1 MKQAKNIVIAVV
13 IIGLI
18 AAGVGYWQYNKPH
31 RDASTEKVA
40 HALTANE
47 LFNAFDTDEQSAMDK
62 YANQLIEVTGTI
74 REVVAGT
81 ETNTMLVLESEHPI
95 FGIKCMFQE
104 PIKNELNSGQQ
115 ITVKGFCS
123 GINGDVEMTRCAIET
138 E

>member
-13 IIGLI
+13 LLGLI
-18 AAGVGYWQYNKPH
+18 AAGVGYWQFNKPH
-31 RDASTEKVA
+31 RDASTEVVA
-40 HALTANE
+40 HTLGANE
-47 LFNAFDTDEQSAMDK
+47 LFSAFESDEQAAMKK
-62 YANQLIEVTGTI
+62 YGNQLVEISGTI

-81 ETNTMLVLESEHPI
+81 EAKPMLVLESEHPI

-104 PIKNELNSGQQ
+104 PIETELATGQQ
-115 ITVKGFCS
+115 VTVKGFCS

>member
-1 MKQAKNIVIAVV
+1 MKQVKNIVITVV
-13 IIGLI
+13 VLGLI

-40 HALTANE
+40 HSLTANE
-47 LFNAFDTDEQSAMDK
+47 LFNAFDTDEQAAMEK
-62 YANQLIEVTGTI
+62 YANQLIEVSGTI
-74 REVVAGT
+74 REVVAKT
-81 ETNTMLVLESEHPI
+81 EKNAMLVLESEHPI

-104 PIKNELNSGQQ
+104 RIENELSSGQLV
-115 ITVKGFCS
+115 TVKGFCS